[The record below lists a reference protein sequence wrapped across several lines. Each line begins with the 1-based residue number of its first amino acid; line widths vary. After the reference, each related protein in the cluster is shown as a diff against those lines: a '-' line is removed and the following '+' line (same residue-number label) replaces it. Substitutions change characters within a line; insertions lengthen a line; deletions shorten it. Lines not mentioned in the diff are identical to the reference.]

1 MCWGP
6 ALLIEVLH
14 EQGDDDGVHVFLKG
28 PPGDLGKASAY
39 VLGQGTA
46 DYLYYK
52 TELDLCMSVCMF
64 AWGCI
69 FLSVLFAWT
78 DIFRRA
84 SGPIGV
90 VL

>member
-1 MCWGP
+1 MCLGP
-6 ALLIEVLH
+6 ALLIEVLP
-14 EQGDDDGVHVFLKG
+14 EPGGDDGVHVFLKS

-39 VLGQGTA
+39 VLGQGTT

-52 TELDLCMSVCMF
+52 TELDLCLNVCMF
-64 AWGCI
+64 ACGCI
-69 FLSVLFAWT
+69 FMSVLFAWAY
-78 DIFRRA
+78 IFRRA